1 MKFIHNFLLLKP
13 SWNFGAVATPVHRQM
28 LLTRENMVAATTV
41 AVVQTMVTLEDMV
54 TSVAPTYPTIN
65 TKATV

>member
-1 MKFIHNFLLLKP
+1 
-13 SWNFGAVATPVHRQM
+13 M